1 MIQADRLSQNL
12 NTISYPLPVK
22 NLSNYIFATTLIVLS
37 CVVNQSQAQCTWH
50 QELFDSYEYQTP
62 CPDIIPG
69 TVYGST
75 PANWAVYSG
84 NYALYM
90 NFVNCNGGTGTC
102 AGDTIYRRVF
112 EVCPN
117 MPNRVTAML
126 TTTFSGLQCDV
137 KILLLDA
144 GGNVLSNTPSIV
156 ADYAPLWSTYQAA
169 FISST
174 PTITFILITNTDG
187 SQGGNDLSMDDF
199 RVENCYSLSL
209 GSDTTICSFETLLL
223 DPGSGFSSY
232 LWNDN
237 SINQTLT
244 AFAPGGGDTTMTYFV
259 QVINSVSCVLISDT
273 ISIAFETCDGIA
285 EWNENDN
292 YSIFVDHG
300 SMSMI
305 VHALQFH
312 EGLRCSLYDA
322 SGKEIIHS
330 ILDMREQRIVLP
342 TLQAGIYFCTI
353 SDGKKVVHAKK
364 LMID

>member
-1 MIQADRLSQNL
+1 MKNRSSYLFMISFLC
-12 NTISYPLPVK
+12 
-22 NLSNYIFATTLIVLS
+22 LS
-37 CVVNQSQAQCTWH
+37 CTLQISHAQCTWH

-84 NYALYM
+84 NYSLYM

-144 GGNVLSNTPSIV
+144 GGNVLSNTASIL
-156 ADYAPLWSTYQAA
+156 ADYAPLWTTYQAA

-209 GSDTTICSFETLLL
+209 GSDTTICSNETLVL
-223 DPGSGFSSY
+223 DPGSGYSSY

-244 AFAPGGGDTTMTYFV
+244 AFSPGGIDTTLTYFV
-259 QVINSVSCVLISDT
+259 QVINSVSCVLNSDT
-273 ISIAFETCDGIA
+273 ISVGFETCDGI
-285 EWNENDN
+285 NDESDIN
-292 YSIFVDHG
+292 DFSVLIDHG
-300 SMSMI
+300 SMSLNI
-305 VHALQFH
+305 RSAKFF
-312 EGLRCSLYDA
+312 EGLKCALFDVT
-322 SGKEIIHS
+322 GKEIHQS
-330 ILDMREQRIVLP
+330 ILYSNDQHISLP
-342 TLQAGIYFCTI
+342 ALQPGIYICTI
-353 SDGKKVVHAKK
+353 SDGRKVVQANKI
-364 LMID
+364 MIN

>member
-1 MIQADRLSQNL
+1 M
-12 NTISYPLPVK
+12 K
-22 NLSNYIFATTLIVLS
+22 NLSSYFFTITFLCLTCTLQIS
-37 CVVNQSQAQCTWH
+37 RAQCTWH

-137 KILLLDA
+137 KIVLLDA
-144 GGNVLSNTPSIV
+144 GGNVLHNTPSIM

-187 SQGGNDLSMDDF
+187 AQGGNDLSMDDF

-209 GSDTTICSFETLLL
+209 GSDTTICSNETLLL
-223 DPGSGFSSY
+223 DPGSGYSSY

-237 SINQTLT
+237 SINQTLV
-244 AFAPGGGDTTMTYFV
+244 AFAPGGIDTTLTYFV
-259 QVINSVSCVLISDT
+259 QVINSVSCVLHSDT
-273 ISIAFETCDGIA
+273 ISVDFEICDGIA
-285 EWNENDN
+285 ADPDNDDFSVYMN
-292 YSIFVDHG
+292 PG
-300 SMSMI
+300 SMSLN
-305 VHALQFH
+305 VHSAKYNEGVKCTLYDVTGNEIHQSAIKTNEQHISLPALQH
-312 EGLRCSLYDA
+312 
-322 SGKEIIHS
+322 
-330 ILDMREQRIVLP
+330 
-342 TLQAGIYFCTI
+342 GIYICTI
-353 SDGKKVVHAKK
+353 TDGRQVMYANKIMV
-364 LMID
+364 D